1 MGIDE
6 HNFLDLAVRS
16 CLLAFIFPYDER
28 RCKISLLEQ
37 GLG

>member
-16 CLLAFIFPYDER
+16 CLLAFVFLYDER

-37 GLG
+37 ELR